1 MAAIT
6 RLRPAIFLGILT
18 VLTISA
24 GTLFP
29 LQLTDRPSLRAQLDG
44 GEDVPAEGEDPVE
57 EVETINPT
65 SNEVNLLFRPH
76 CEEENPAACDPFDAE
91 DPLTLVTPSLAEQ
104 ETLDVDVVIVNDA
117 RYPITKARTWVTY
130 DPAVLEGTSISIGT
144 DLPVHT
150 PGEADFNKENG
161 YVMIETETE
170 DTEGVNAEF
179 IMVAR
184 LQFLVTGTPE
194 GGRSI
199 LSFYDS

>member
-24 GTLFP
+24 GTLFT

-76 CEEENPAACDPFDAE
+76 CEEENPAACDVESMKLRVSP
-91 DPLTLVTPSLAEQ
+91 P
-104 ETLDVDVVIVNDA
+104 
-117 RYPITKARTWVTY
+117 
-130 DPAVLEGTSISIGT
+130 
-144 DLPVHT
+144 
-150 PGEADFNKENG
+150 EADPPSAESRRLSLSPAKSPSTGFEPAMNLVGRGLQTPTVIMRGSNG
-161 YVMIETETE
+161 H
-170 DTEGVNAEF
+170 
-179 IMVAR
+179 
-184 LQFLVTGTPE
+184 
-194 GGRSI
+194 
-199 LSFYDS
+199 